1 MMFNC
6 AELVTQ
12 QLRKFRAT
20 FASVVVA
27 SSCAKGRCLTEN
39 CLGSFVADGV
49 CITADGKRRQLA
61 VNYQRQKASYCDTF
75 VAAFC
80 RYLLP
85 RFYPGFFLKPE
96 LRRWCLGANASR
108 CRQDEREKS
117 AWNACSGMFP
127 STLGQR
133 IGVPSCARI
142 RVSIVCRRPA
152 YQDIPRPVSLCG
164 PS

>member
-49 CITADGKRRQLA
+49 CITAGGKRRHIATSSLPP
-61 VNYQRQKASYCDTF
+61 F
-75 VAAFC
+75 VAFC
-80 RYLLP
+80 RSGFAVDFSSSQSLGDGVLKKLP
-85 RFYPGFFLKPE
+85 ADKGKT
-96 LRRWCLGANASR
+96 NAR
-108 CRQDEREKS
+108 
-117 AWNACSGMFP
+117 
-127 STLGQR
+127 
-133 IGVPSCARI
+133 
-142 RVSIVCRRPA
+142 
-152 YQDIPRPVSLCG
+152 YSL
-164 PS
+164 